1 MQSSTFRSGTIA
13 AALVAM
19 VQLTAGAAA
28 QPVSDVPL
36 KTVAVDQFQAAEA
49 VGGSVTA
56 DGLTAMLIDALARDG
71 HFVVVERGGLAA
83 IQSEQALGTTNAAV
97 GETAAKTGQ
106 LIGASAIVRGAVIKF
121 EAAASGGSMGIG
133 GLRLGSL
140 LAPQAGVKHQTSVL
154 EISIR
159 LIDTTTGQIVATYK
173 AEGSAGANS
182 ASVELVNPKSGL
194 SAGLSAFMNTPI
206 GQAAQDAIVKIV
218 HQIAQGMSAVPWSST
233 IVEASGGRI
242 YVSGGLDRRLKPGQ
256 MLVVLRK
263 GKVFTDPATGRVLDV
278 EMNRIGTIRIDGVR
292 DKMSTATQVDG
303 QMPARGDTL
312 ALP

>member
-1 MQSSTFRSGTIA
+1 MQFNIFESWSWAG
-13 AALVAM
+13 ALVVMAQM
-19 VQLTAGAAA
+19 TSGALA

-36 KTVAVDQFQAAEA
+36 KTVAVDQFLAAEA
-49 VGGSVTA
+49 VGGSGTA

-83 IQSEQALGTTNAAV
+83 IQAEQALGTSNAAV

-106 LIGASAIVRGAVIKF
+106 LIGASAIVRGAVIKY
-121 EAAASGGSMGIG
+121 EAAANGGSLGVG
-133 GLRLGSL
+133 GFGLGSL

-159 LIDTTTGQIVATYK
+159 LIDTTTGQIVATYT

-182 ASVELVNPKSGL
+182 ANLDLVNPKSGL
-194 SAGLSAFMNTPI
+194 SAGMSAFLNTPI

-218 HQIAQGMSAVPWSST
+218 HRIVEGMRAVPWSST

-242 YVSGGLDRRLKPGQ
+242 YVSGGLDRRLRPGQ

-278 EMNRIGTIRIDGVR
+278 ERERIGTIRIDGVR

-303 QMPARGDTL
+303 QMPVRGDTL